1 MSDTQT
7 NIPKKQL
14 SFSIHWGGN
23 SINAWKSFLDFY
35 DIPNIQRQTIG
46 LGIKKIFNWLQL
58 KINI

>member
-46 LGIKKIFNWLQL
+46 LGIKKIFIGFNLR
-58 KINI
+58 